1 MARFHHLEV
10 YQLSYRFSRMMYQT
24 KIKLPKSMKNDLGQM
39 AFQSALKVTRGI
51 VIANGSLDKT
61 KILNQVFLEIDV
73 LWQFLRMMFDFKG
86 ISKASLKSYLVFYQI
101 YLSRFK
107 NGLNGQKINKR
118 KATQKRARQNKL
130 DFDL

>member
-39 AFQSALKVTRGI
+39 AFQSALKVTRGV
-51 VIANGSLDKT
+51 VIANGSQDKT

-86 ISKASLKSYLVFYQI
+86 ISKGEFEV
-101 YLSRFK
+101 LSRV
-107 NGLNGQKINKR
+107 LSDISEQVQKWLKWA
-118 KATQKRARQNKL
+118 KDQQKKSNVEKSTTK
-130 DFDL
+130 